1 MATYIQNED
10 NYFPTL
16 QNTEKECFIHYIK
29 IINDYIKDFNDKIIY
44 QNNNKH
50 SFIMEKGLET
60 IQHVFMQ
67 SLLYSNNLEFTID
80 VTEKAYQYFIEFI
93 GQIGEENN
101 AIFNLSSQD
110 AVLFAYKKT
119 IYEIPA
125 KIRKDFTEH
134 DKLITTIKGYTEIYD
149 VLLSY
154 HINKFQTIENID
166 LFLPI
171 TDSLLQLPL
180 LFEYLN
186 TILSFIKFIQIKSIP
201 SIKYFQTVNLFIK
214 SISRKAISLE
224 CIEKKYLT
232 PQLDNILDASA
243 NKIVRWFL
251 T

>member
-10 NYFPTL
+10 NYVSTL
-16 QNTEKECFIHYIK
+16 QNTEKECFIYYIK
-29 IINDYIKDFNDKIIY
+29 IINDYIRDFNDKIIY

-50 SFIMEKGLET
+50 SFILEKGLET
-60 IQHVFMQ
+60 IRHVFMQ
-67 SLLYSNNLEFTID
+67 TLIYSNNLEFTIE

-119 IYEIPA
+119 IYDIPA
-125 KIRKDFTEH
+125 KIRKDFVEH
-134 DKLITTIKGYTEIYD
+134 DKLIITIKGYTEIYD
-149 VLLSY
+149 NLLSY
-154 HINKFQTIENID
+154 HINKFQTIESID

-186 TILSFIKFIQIKSIP
+186 TIVSFIKFLQIKNIP
-201 SIKYFQTVNLFIK
+201 SIKYFQTINLFIK
-214 SISRKAISLE
+214 NISKKQISLE
-224 CIEKKYLT
+224 NIEKKYLT
-232 PQLDNILDASA
+232 LQLDNVLDTSA